1 MRRAVVSPLLS
12 LVMPGVGQMVN
23 RQPGKGVILVAVSTV
38 IFLVAM
44 GMFLYKLNRAVVN
57 LGELPPGADPMP
69 ALHQAM
75 WAQGV
80 SWLWV
85 LGGLYLVVLAYAMWD
100 AWRHGRAWDRGE
112 EP

>member
-1 MRRAVVSPLLS
+1 MRRALVSPLLS

-23 RQPGKGVILVAVSTV
+23 RQPGKGVILVAAATV

-44 GMFLYKLNRAVVN
+44 GMFLYKLNRAVVD
-57 LGELPPGADPMP
+57 LGELPPGADPMR

-80 SWLWV
+80 TWLWV
-85 LGGLYLVVLAYAMWD
+85 LGGLYLALLAYAMWD
-100 AWRHGRAWDRGE
+100 AWRHGRAWDRREGL
-112 EP
+112 